1 MFSFYMYLCLRVIL
15 QVLLTFR
22 KWNGLLK
29 IIAQAVNTNT
39 VYWSLDGNKFWL
51 EFFSFCFSFC

>member
-51 EFFSFCFSFC
+51 EFFSFC